1 MIIFTLN
8 DKCSSYF
15 SSISACISFLTLTL
29 LWLYLFSKVLGRWLI
44 VMWVNFDSQEIH
56 NVGNS
61 ITWVYCP
68 ALVESIIVQTEDSAL
83 ALNQEEEKKIL
94 SVQYLIQIAQ
104 TLPTVFLPPILQWF
118 LDRKGFMDWSTTVWS
133 QGYGRASHVSS
144 HHLTLQLLQFM
155 PRLTP
160 LLHPDTQ
167 TVSVPVAV
175 LHSTINILIA
185 VLFRLLGQALYFQ
198 KEPGLSADL
207 SICRNRAIIHESH
220 Y

>member
-1 MIIFTLN
+1 MI
-8 DKCSSYF
+8 
-15 SSISACISFLTLTL
+15 
-29 LWLYLFSKVLGRWLI
+29 
-44 VMWVNFDSQEIH
+44 WVNFDPCEIH
-56 NVGNS
+56 NVGS
-61 ITWVYCP
+61 CITSVYCP
-68 ALVESIIVQTEDSAL
+68 ALGDGIIVQTEDGAL
-83 ALNQEEEKKIL
+83 ALNQEEWKKVL
-94 SVQYLIQIAQ
+94 SVQYFIQIAQ
-104 TLPTVFLPPILQWF
+104 TLPTVFLPPFLQWF
-118 LDRKGFMDWSTTVWS
+118 LDRKGFMDWSTTLWS
-133 QGYGRASHVSS
+133 QGYGRASHVGS

-167 TVSVPVAV
+167 TVSVPVTV

-207 SICRNRAIIHESH
+207 SICRNRAIIHKSH